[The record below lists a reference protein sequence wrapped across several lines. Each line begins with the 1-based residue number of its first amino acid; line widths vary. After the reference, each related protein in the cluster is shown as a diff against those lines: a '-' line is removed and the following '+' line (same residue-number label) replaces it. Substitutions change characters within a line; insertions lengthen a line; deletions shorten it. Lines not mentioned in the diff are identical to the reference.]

1 RPAPPR
7 HAAAHPALPLRAA
20 SFTSRGDYRLA
31 GLFQMHAPAP
41 RAAARPLVDGCDD
54 AATFKSHSYSLSQA
68 MRFAVEEINNSS
80 ALLPNVTLG
89 YDIHDTCSEPASLHA
104 TLRALARQGRQE
116 VEVLPT
122 FRHYEPEA
130 VAAIRPDS
138 TQLALTTVA
147 VLSIFLIPE
156 VSAAPPADEEKGS
169 RGVTV

>member
-1 RPAPPR
+1 LLCSCS
-7 HAAAHPALPLRAA
+7 AAA
-20 SFTSRGDYRLA
+20 
-31 GLFQMHAPAP
+31 
-41 RAAARPLVDGCDD
+41 
-54 AATFKSHSYSLSQA
+54 FKSHSYSLSQA
-68 MRFAVEEINNSS
+68 MRFAAEEINNSS

-89 YDIHDTCSEPASLHA
+89 YGIHDTRSEPASLHA

-130 VAAIRPDS
+130 AAAIRPDS

-156 VSAAPPADEEKGS
+156 VNAAPPADEEKGS
-169 RGVTV
+169 RGVMV

>member
-1 RPAPPR
+1 MPL
-7 HAAAHPALPLRAA
+7 PALLCLCAAA

-31 GLFQMHAPAP
+31 GLFQMHAAGRRPAAGGRLRRVSP
-41 RAAARPLVDGCDD
+41 PHPA

-68 MRFAVEEINNSS
+68 MRFAAEEINNSS

-89 YDIHDTCSEPASLHA
+89 YGIHDTRSEPASLHA

-130 VAAIRPDS
+130 AAAIRPDS

-156 VSAAPPADEEKGS
+156 VNAAPPADEEQGS
-169 RGVTV
+169 RGVMV